1 MYKKKRKARQC
12 YYFARPQGGTLFW
25 EQAVQIFML
34 IFAYT
39 CAYAFVCVE
48 GRDMLFDIFLDG
60 GGIEG
65 VIDLIL
71 DRPPFC
77 RVPGVRDVLWSG

>member
-1 MYKKKRKARQC
+1 
-12 YYFARPQGGTLFW
+12 
-25 EQAVQIFML
+25 ML
-34 IFAYT
+34 L
-39 CAYAFVCVE
+39 CVLKV
-48 GRDMLFDIFLDG
+48 GICCLTFFLDG